1 MMIGPVSHGR
11 LKLGEGTPGPG
22 AVRQDKRRQW
32 GARLLL
38 FFVFFLRNDARE
50 RLILKEGTR

>member
-11 LKLGEGTPGPG
+11 LKLGEGRP
-22 AVRQDKRRQW
+22 VRQDKRRQW

>member
-1 MMIGPVSHGR
+1 MAQAPSTG
-11 LKLGEGTPGPG
+11 
-22 AVRQDKRRQW
+22 QW